1 MKNPNGYGTVVKL
14 SGKRR
19 KPWAVR
25 KTAGFN
31 EKGHPVYINIGYAET
46 KEAGMIM
53 LAEYNKSPWD
63 IEADKIMI
71 YMDLLP
77 LETPISS
84 TFFAVWV
91 TSF

>member
-31 EKGHPVYINIGYAET
+31 EKGYPVYINIGYAET

-63 IEADKIMI
+63 IDADKITLA
-71 YMDLLP
+71 DLFDL
-77 LETPISS
+77 
-84 TFFAVWV
+84 W
-91 TSF
+91 